1 MRGKE
6 RWSIISELSV
16 NSKEADPLISP
27 KPKKLTPS
35 KPKGEQGVSF
45 FHFLQNNRTQF
56 DKM

>member
-1 MRGKE
+1 
-6 RWSIISELSV
+6 V